1 MHTHFVTLL
10 SHVPPACALP
20 SNYEYP
26 KVIHSPL
33 LYIDLSLT
41 SAICSTLTSRKFE
54 MYTEF
59 QLGFSFT
66 LWVIV
71 GETAGSMATF
81 EGAH

>member
-1 MHTHFVTLL
+1 MRAHFVTLL
-10 SHVPPACALP
+10 SRIPPACALP

-41 SAICSTLTSRKFE
+41 SAICSASTSQKFE

-59 QLGFSFT
+59 QLSFSFT

-71 GETAGSMATF
+71 GETAGSMAMF